1 MHNFAVRQPNRLATT
16 GINKQ
21 YTRSQ
26 ARHRGKRLPWPES

>member
-1 MHNFAVRQPNRLATT
+1 MRQPSRLATSE
-16 GINKQ
+16 INKSELNKQ